1 MNLFLQELR
10 KIWRPGILA
19 ALVVLGAVYYYIR
32 PAFYIEYFSN
42 GLQARV
48 DFELAL
54 DWVERFGPTID
65 EAERAEIG
73 HQLEETEASFA
84 AWAAADPEMAA
95 RGLTDYDSFET
106 FHDTLYDNDTE
117 YEAAK
122 ERGDL
127 ALIDRVLYSGETN
140 YFTVQELRQF
150 LEAWDGESLPDPEE
164 GPDERWAN
172 PPRLAEKCR
181 QRVRAMRE
189 DRTRR
194 SILPPDV
201 IFSTDEYVRYLAV
214 WCVVSAILLLSP
226 TLVRDRLRR
235 TNAMQWA
242 SRRGR
247 RAVRTQAAAALA
259 SALLLAAVN
268 LALYFIPFARQGSL
282 PLWDCPIYCGDGG
295 TPWFDWTY
303 GQFILMLIGMNF
315 AFALAAGGL
324 AVFLSQ
330 FSANYVPMLLKA
342 TPMFLL
348 VGLAVANWT
357 LSDPF
362 FIQKSHYGGMDNPK
376 GIELVCVLLLLAVS
390 LGTCVWTCVRQK
402 KRELI

>member
-1 MNLFLQELR
+1 MRLFWQEMR

-19 ALVVLGAVYYYIR
+19 AILVVGVLFYFLRPKFWIECISGTQCFNESLMLVERYGPVLTAEVRPELDAIYDGIEANFERELKNIPEAVEAGITDRESYHAAEMDRSIYEIDSRVYAELWRLYMPVNDFGIITGHYDGR
-32 PAFYIEYFSN
+32 MDGTF
-42 GLQARV
+42 GLRNSPHLASYTPQAQARII
-48 DFELAL
+48 E
-54 DWVERFGPTID
+54 
-65 EAERAEIG
+65 
-73 HQLEETEASFA
+73 LEETEVRTGAVSFMNHSVPEYT
-84 AWAAADPEMAA
+84 ADW
-95 RGLTDYDSFET
+95 G
-106 FHDTLYDNDTE
+106 
-117 YEAAK
+117 
-122 ERGDL
+122 
-127 ALIDRVLYSGETN
+127 
-140 YFTVQELRQF
+140 
-150 LEAWDGESLPDPEE
+150 
-164 GPDERWAN
+164 
-172 PPRLAEKCR
+172 
-181 QRVRAMRE
+181 
-189 DRTRR
+189 
-194 SILPPDV
+194 
-201 IFSTDEYVRYLAV
+201 RYLAV
-214 WCVVSAILLLSP
+214 WSVLSVTLLLSP